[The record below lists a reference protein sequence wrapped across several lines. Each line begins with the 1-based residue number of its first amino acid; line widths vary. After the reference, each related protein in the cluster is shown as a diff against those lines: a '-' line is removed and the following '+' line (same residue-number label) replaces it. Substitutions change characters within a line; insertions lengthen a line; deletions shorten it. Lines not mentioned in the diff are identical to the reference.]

1 MYAAHNSYFF
11 SHRLFF
17 ATDYQASIC
26 SGPFLNSY
34 EDFVAR
40 NESVFPRITDEDKIQ
55 IVPGSGQVLTCPSQN
70 HFFGACVAF
79 CPPEEDDAFDLERPG
94 VLVANKPQSCKEQV
108 ADWMICSANTIGS
121 VEGTL
126 VWCTTTVL
134 LLLLLMQVAQVVP
147 GLARLLVANSLTIT
161 LRPRCSG
168 GGSAGGGGG
177 NRSRLPSAGGSI
189 PLGPAFGSLGRAAA
203 LCAVLLL
210 LGSHGCGG
218 ATVSEVMCGGAT
230 GSGTQNCC
238 GGAGTVTCVNG
249 TITGGTLNYM

>member
-1 MYAAHNSYFF
+1 MPNSYFF

-26 SGPFLNSY
+26 SGPFFYSY
-34 EDFVAR
+34 EDCVAK
-40 NESVFPRITDEDKIQ
+40 NESVFPRMTDEDKTQ
-55 IVPGSGQVLTCPSQN
+55 IMPGSGQVLTCPNQN
-70 HFFGACVAF
+70 HFFGACVVAF
-79 CPPEEDDAFDLERPG
+79 CPTEGDFPFEFERLRF
-94 VLVANKPQSCKEQV
+94 LVSNRPQIKEQV
-108 ADWMICSANTIGS
+108 ADWMICSADSIGS

-134 LLLLLMQVAQVVP
+134 LLLLLMQVAQLVP
-147 GLARLLVANSLTIT
+147 GITRVLVANSLTIT
-161 LRPRCSG
+161 LRPRCGG

-189 PLGPAFGSLGRAAA
+189 PLGPAFGSLGRAAV

-238 GGAGTVTCVNG
+238 GGVGTVTCVNG
-249 TITGGTLNYM
+249 TITGGTLNQL